1 MVLSL
6 ENNRFVATHKTA
18 AGKDV
23 VSSPEP
29 IIAGQTYAVG
39 LLKTKNQVEIVVN
52 GKSSLTSLDNRA
64 FIPATS
70 LYIGGLPPG
79 MSPNQELSNHAFY
92 DGCVAQM

>member
-1 MVLSL
+1 MALTL
-6 ENNRFVATHKTA
+6 ENNKLVATYKTT

-29 IIAGQTYAVG
+29 IIAGQTYSVG
-39 LLKTKNQVEIVVN
+39 LLRTGKQVEIVVN
-52 GKSSLTSLDNRA
+52 GRSSLTSLDGSI

-79 MSPNQELSNHAFY
+79 MSPNEELSNHDFF